1 MAKTSEWTKFVQK
14 IFKERKC
21 KTLGE
26 AMQIASTLKKQGK
39 YGSNANKSVN
49 KSMNKSVN
57 KSMKKGKKGKT
68 RRN

>member
-1 MAKTSEWTKFVQK
+1 MAKKLSEWNKLVQK

-39 YGSNANKSVN
+39 NGTMN
-49 KSMNKSVN
+49 KSMN
-57 KSMKKGKKGKT
+57 KSMKKGKKGGKT
-68 RRN
+68 RHK

>member
-1 MAKTSEWTKFVQK
+1 MAKKLSEWNKLVQK

-26 AMQIASTLKKQGK
+26 AMQIASSLRKSGK
-39 YGSNANKSVN
+39 NGT
-49 KSMNKSVN
+49 MNKTMN

-68 RRN
+68 RRR

>member
-1 MAKTSEWTKFVQK
+1 MAKKLSEWNKLVQK

-39 YGSNANKSVN
+39 NGT
-49 KSMNKSVN
+49 MNKTMN
-57 KSMKKGKKGKT
+57 KSMKKGKKGGKT
-68 RRN
+68 RRK